1 MRFFSGEASRG
12 LIRELARELVCR
24 LIRELAR
31 ELDRKLARDVAR
43 APPNRPWDATTVG
56 ARNQPRHSRVINTV
70 RRE

>member
-31 ELDRKLARDVAR
+31 ELDRKLARELAR
-43 APPNRPWDATTVG
+43 APP
-56 ARNQPRHSRVINTV
+56 QPPMGRYHGWREEPTETFSRH
-70 RRE
+70 

>member
-1 MRFFSGEASRG
+1 MRFFSGGASQG
-12 LIRELARELVCR
+12 LIRELVRELA
-24 LIRELAR
+24 RELAR
-31 ELDRKLARDVAR
+31 ELDRKLARELAR